1 MQAAQTSSIFL
12 VSRLCHH
19 TLEKAD
25 EDQTAT
31 AVHSASEPSPQPSI
45 LFDSQWIK
53 SRWDAHCY

>member
-31 AVHSASEPSPQPSI
+31 AVAFSTTFEARI
-45 LFDSQWIK
+45 F
-53 SRWDAHCY
+53 SRVEFF

>member
-31 AVHSASEPSPQPSI
+31 AVAFSEPALASA
-45 LFDSQWIK
+45 LHFV
-53 SRWDAHCY
+53 